1 MAPSESRRAQ
11 VSRVAR
17 EVAEVIAGRV
27 RGGSLATSVAH
38 RSEGRMH
45 VWRFRSGAGKQER
58 FLRLAHTAMT
68 RGNDPATELLE
79 KLDRAEWQTRLFE
92 GPVASLVLSPAG
104 RLKPYVAR

>member
-1 MAPSESRRAQ
+1 MASFESRRDQ

-27 RGGSLATSVAH
+27 RGGSHATSVAH

-45 VWRFRSGAGKQER
+45 VWRFRSAAGKPER
-58 FLRLAHTAMT
+58 FLRLAHMAMT
-68 RGNDPATELLE
+68 RGKDPASELLNQLE
-79 KLDRAEWQTRLFE
+79 REEWQTRLFE

-104 RLKPYVAR
+104 RLKPYTAR